1 MSNHTESVFIVSLWY
16 CPQNALDVSNAMYLK
31 VAVLSR
37 VDSCKQRGHV
47 IVNNRHVTINRNVVI
62 LITYAMRML
71 YKNKVWGLWEG
82 QHRPESRAVTMMDSG
97 RPPDK

>member
-1 MSNHTESVFIVSLWY
+1 MSSHTESVFIVSLWY
-16 CPQNALDVSNAMYLK
+16 CPQNALDVSKAMHLK

-62 LITYAMRML
+62 LITYVMRML
-71 YKNKVWGLWEG
+71 YKNKVWGLWGEDSTD
-82 QHRPESRAVTMMDSG
+82 QRAEQL
-97 RPPDK
+97 P

>member
-1 MSNHTESVFIVSLWY
+1 MSSHTESVFIVSLWY
-16 CPQNALDVSNAMYLK
+16 CPQNALDVSNAMHLK

-62 LITYAMRML
+62 LITYVMRML
-71 YKNKVWGLWEG
+71 YKNKVWGL
-82 QHRPESRAVTMMDSG
+82 
-97 RPPDK
+97 

>member
-1 MSNHTESVFIVSLWY
+1 MH
-16 CPQNALDVSNAMYLK
+16 LK

-62 LITYAMRML
+62 LITYVMRML
-71 YKNKVWGLWEG
+71 YKNKVWGLWRG
-82 QHRPESRAVTMMDSG
+82 QHRPESRAVTMMDSV
-97 RPPDK
+97 RPPTNKVVMTYTELDVLGYIQK